1 MTSSNINPDLSQRT
15 TSQVEQTELFYQKVD
30 AMRKKESP
38 SVESDRASDFSAR
51 PGSVRTFSARGA
63 SFSARGASFSARGAN
78 MLPSYATSTAQQRPP
93 SDPLK
98 DPSGEWIYP
107 EKCQSTPL
115 QDTLEVSRISVS
127 TPLLDTSEVSRISVD
142 SGHPGILQ
150 TPDKLISGQEL
161 SRCGSFSSEELPSDC
176 FELSED
182 SSINELSSD

>member
-1 MTSSNINPDLSQRT
+1 MTSSNINLDLSQRT

-78 MLPSYATSTAQQRPP
+78 MPPSYATSTAQQRPP

-115 QDTLEVSRISVS
+115 QDT
-127 TPLLDTSEVSRISVD
+127 SEVSRISVD

-161 SRCGSFSSEELPSDC
+161 SRSGSFSSEELPSDC